1 MKAIKYKII
10 YSWFILFF
18 LLQINGNS
26 QSVNNKTWRQYNW
39 FVGVSVGAAQ
49 TGISNQGT
57 SVISEIKITKK
68 NSICISFNA
77 GYLFSKFFGLSTG
90 IGVSP
95 YFTELSLDSYSN
107 SLDTIDSENE
117 FYKRRISGKNIK
129 ESQKIYFLEIPLMIN
144 FQYPMSNTNG
154 FYLQCGINLSI
165 PVVNNYSNSGTYS
178 FSGYYPAY
186 NVLLTD
192 IPYEGLKSNVD
203 CDASGELKIKTIN
216 PELVA
221 SGGYYLYPDKR
232 FRISLGFFYKRIFA
246 DISGY
251 SQVSSFQLSTYE
263 NRAKS
268 FMEGS
273 EKATTS
279 SMGIVISLI
288 FFVK

>member
-95 YFTELSLDSYSN
+95 YFTELSLDSY
-107 SLDTIDSENE
+107 
-117 FYKRRISGKNIK
+117 
-129 ESQKIYFLEIPLMIN
+129 
-144 FQYPMSNTNG
+144 
-154 FYLQCGINLSI
+154 
-165 PVVNNYSNSGTYS
+165 
-178 FSGYYPAY
+178 
-186 NVLLTD
+186 
-192 IPYEGLKSNVD
+192 
-203 CDASGELKIKTIN
+203 
-216 PELVA
+216 
-221 SGGYYLYPDKR
+221 
-232 FRISLGFFYKRIFA
+232 
-246 DISGY
+246 
-251 SQVSSFQLSTYE
+251 
-263 NRAKS
+263 
-268 FMEGS
+268 
-273 EKATTS
+273 
-279 SMGIVISLI
+279 
-288 FFVK
+288 